1 MARAVAGERAA
12 LKAYLYRAEEAMKT
26 QLTMM
31 TVLTAGVLAQVGLAA
46 FAVPVG
52 VAAAQELRQA
62 APPTPASIVP
72 HPSTQVPAH
81 RMTFEQVV
89 AMEQSLSNWGRWG
102 RDDERGTLNL
112 VTPEKTKA
120 ALGLVKAGTVVSLA
134 RFASLEKTIDDFNF
148 GPTKHEMWYGL
159 AGPPKPGETRGA
171 LDTVSYGLHDGTNS
185 HLDALCHYTLLRN
198 GKVVVYNGHPS
209 ATEEGC
215 SKNAIDRMGPGFATR
230 AVLVDM
236 PLLKGV
242 EWLDPH
248 APIYPEDLEAWEKFA
263 NVKIGSGDAVL
274 IRTGRWA
281 LRAAKGPWPQAREAA
296 GLHASVMPWL
306 KERDIALLGSD
317 AVNDV
322 QPSGIVGGSGEAANR
337 PVHLISIAVMGMP
350 LVDNGY
356 FEDAAREAATRKQW
370 EFFMTVQL
378 TGLTGGTAT
387 NFNALGIF

>member
-1 MARAVAGERAA
+1 MSMQRTKILRVRTVA
-12 LKAYLYRAEEAMKT
+12 L
-26 QLTMM
+26 
-31 TVLTAGVLAQVGLAA
+31 AGLSLLASSLGIAQ
-46 FAVPVG
+46 
-52 VAAAQELRQA
+52 AQEQRQA
-62 APPTPASIVP
+62 AAPTANRIAP
-72 HPSTQVPAH
+72 HASTQEPAH

-102 RDDERGTLNL
+102 KDDERGTLNL

-120 ALGLVKAGTVVSLA
+120 ALRLVKDGTVISLA
-134 RFASLEKTIDDFNF
+134 RFAGLERAIDNFNF
-148 GPTKHEMWYGL
+148 GPTRHEMWYGL

-171 LDTVSYGLHDGTNS
+171 LDTISYGLHDGTNS
-185 HLDALCHYTLLRN
+185 HLDALCHYTLLRD

-209 ATEEGC
+209 ATENGC

-230 AVLVDM
+230 AVLIDV

-248 APIYPEDLEAWEKFA
+248 TPIYPEDLEAWEKFA

-306 KERDIALLGSD
+306 KRRDIALLGSD

-322 QPSGIVGGSGEAANR
+322 QPSGIVGGAGEAANR

-356 FEDAAREAATRKQW
+356 FEDAAREASARKQW

-378 TGLTGGTAT
+378 TGLAGGTAT

>member
-1 MARAVAGERAA
+1 MRLSAEEIMKVRTTRARILIASAAA
-12 LKAYLYRAEEAMKT
+12 L
-26 QLTMM
+26 
-31 TVLTAGVLAQVGLAA
+31 AGLSLLAG
-46 FAVPVG
+46 PVV
-52 VAAAQELRQA
+52 VAAAQEQRPAA
-62 APPTPASIVP
+62 APAANLIAP
-72 HPSTQVPAH
+72 HPSTQEPAH

-89 AMEQSLSNWGRWG
+89 GMEQSLSNWGRWG
-102 RDDERGTLNL
+102 ADDERGTLNL
-112 VTPEKTKA
+112 VTPEKTKE
-120 ALGLVKAGTVVSLA
+120 ALRLAKDGTVVSLA

-171 LDTVSYGLHDGTNS
+171 LDTISYGLHDGTNS
-185 HLDALCHYTLLRN
+185 HLDALCHYTLLRDA
-198 GKVVVYNGHPS
+198 KVVVYNGHPS
-209 ATEEGC
+209 ATEKGC

-248 APIYPEDLEAWEKFA
+248 TPIYPEDLEAWERFA
-263 NVKIGSGDAVL
+263 NVKIGAGDAVL

-296 GLHASVMPWL
+296 GLHASAMPWL
-306 KERDIALLGSD
+306 KQRDVALLGSD

-350 LVDNGY
+350 LVDNGD
-356 FEDAAREAATRKQW
+356 FEDAAKEAAARKRW

-378 TGLTGGTAT
+378 TRLEGGTAT

>member
-1 MARAVAGERAA
+1 
-12 LKAYLYRAEEAMKT
+12 MKT
-26 QLTMM
+26 QLTRIAI
-31 TVLTAGVLAQVGLAA
+31 LTASVAALAA
-46 FAVPVG
+46 LSLLASQIHMATAQEQRP
-52 VAAAQELRQA
+52 AAAPA
-62 APPTPASIVP
+62 ATPIAP
-72 HPSTQVPAH
+72 HPSTQEPAH
-81 RMTFEQVV
+81 CMTFEQVV

-102 RDDERGTLNL
+102 ADDERGTLNL
-112 VTPEKTKA
+112 VTPEKTKQ
-120 ALGLVKAGTVVSLA
+120 ALTLVKDGTVVSLA

-148 GPTKHEMWYGL
+148 GPTRHEMWYGL

-171 LDTVSYGLHDGTNS
+171 LDTISYGLHDGTNS
-185 HLDALCHYTLLRN
+185 HLDALCHYTLLRD

-209 ATEEGC
+209 ATEKGC

-236 PLLKGV
+236 PLFKGV

-248 APIYPEDLEAWEKFA
+248 TPIYPEDLEAWEKFA
-263 NVKIGSGDAVL
+263 NVKIGGGDAVL

-306 KERDIALLGSD
+306 KQRDIALLGGD

-350 LVDNGY
+350 LVDNGD
-356 FEDAAREAATRKQW
+356 FEDAAKAAAARKRW
-370 EFFMTVQL
+370 EFFVTVQL
-378 TGLTGGTAT
+378 TGLAGGTAT